1 MLRQHFQAW
10 LHDAGSTLVGDV
22 EKEASLIE
30 SLLQLRAQMNT
41 ILAGPFCKGD
51 AFAKV
56 ILPLSGPAGPLKDQC

>member
-10 LHDAGSTLVGDV
+10 LHDVGSMRVEDV
-22 EKEASLIE
+22 AQEATLIE

-41 ILAGPFCKGD
+41 VLAEPFCKEN

-56 ILPLSGPAGPLKDQC
+56 CICKSIDVSVVS